1 MDNTKILDD
10 LLVECASALFSAY
23 DRPLTYTGTA
33 SSEGQFFVLSGV
45 IGFAGR
51 DIRGTLLLAMTDGLL
66 EELSPTPDAAM
77 RDWIAELS
85 NQLLGR
91 LKNQLLR
98 CGTEIYAS
106 TPSVL
111 RGELLTPLQ
120 PRCALAGHRFESPHG
135 VACVWL
141 DTEIRE
147 GFQLEA
153 PSTSAVAATEGETIL
168 FD

>member
-1 MDNTKILDD
+1 MHNDKVLQD
-10 LLVECASALFSAY
+10 LLIQCAAALFADY
-23 DRPLTYTGTA
+23 NRPLTYTGTR
-33 SSEGQFFVLSGV
+33 SSESQHFVLSGV

-51 DIRGTLLLAMTDGLL
+51 DMRGTLLLALTSELL
-66 EELSPTPDAAM
+66 EELSPSTAFM

-91 LKNQLLR
+91 FKNQLLR
-98 CGTEIYAS
+98 YGTEIYGT

-120 PRCALAGHRFESPHG
+120 PRCAPAGHCFESARG
-135 VACVWL
+135 RACVWL

-147 GFQLEA
+147 GFALPE
-153 PSTSAVAATEGETIL
+153 PSAEAVAEAEGGAIF

>member
-1 MDNTKILDD
+1 MDNEKVLQDVLI
-10 LLVECASALFSAY
+10 ECAGALFADY
-23 DRPLTYTGTA
+23 NRPLTYTGTS
-33 SSEGQFFVLSGV
+33 SSEKQYFVLSGV

-51 DIRGTLLLAMTDGLL
+51 DVRGTLLLAMTGELL
-66 EELSPTPDAAM
+66 EELRPGADFM

-91 LKNQLLR
+91 FKNQLLR
-98 CGTEIYAS
+98 YGTEIYGA

-120 PRCALAGHRFESPHG
+120 PSCALAGHCFDSARG
-135 VACVWL
+135 RACVWL

-147 GFQLEA
+147 GFSLQE
-153 PSTSAVAATEGETIL
+153 PSAEAVAEAEGAALL

>member
-1 MDNTKILDD
+1 MENEKVLQD
-10 LLVECASALFSAY
+10 LLIECAGALFSDY
-23 DRPLTYTGTA
+23 NRPLTYTGTR
-33 SSEGQFFVLSGV
+33 SPESQNFVLSGV

-51 DIRGTLLLAMTDGLL
+51 DMRGTLLLAMTGELL
-66 EELSPTPDAAM
+66 EELSPSTAFM

-91 LKNQLLR
+91 FKNQLLR
-98 CGTEIYAS
+98 YGTEIYGA

-120 PRCALAGHRFESPHG
+120 PTCALAGHCFDSTRG
-135 VACVWL
+135 RACVWL

-147 GFQLEA
+147 GFALQE
-153 PSTSAVAATEGETIL
+153 PSAAAVAEVEGSAL
-168 FD
+168 FFD

>member
-1 MDNTKILDD
+1 MDNGKILED
-10 LLVECASALFSAY
+10 LVLECATALFSAY
-23 DRPLTYTGTA
+23 DRPLKYTGV
-33 SSEGQFFVLSGV
+33 SPSEPQFFVLSGV
-45 IGFAGR
+45 IGFTGD
-51 DIRGTLLLAMTDGLL
+51 DIRGTLLLAMTSGLL
-66 EELSPTPDAAM
+66 EDLSPSNASM

-98 CGTEIYAS
+98 FGTEIYAA

-111 RGELLTPLQ
+111 RGELLTPLR
-120 PRCALAGHRFESPHG
+120 PRAALGGHCFESARG
-135 VACVWL
+135 TACVWL

-147 GFQLEA
+147 GFALEA
-153 PSTSAVAATEGETIL
+153 PSAAAVAQAEGETLL

>member
-1 MDNTKILDD
+1 MHNDKVLQH
-10 LLVECASALFSAY
+10 LLIQCAGALFADY
-23 DRPLTYTGTA
+23 NRPLTYTGTR
-33 SSEGQFFVLSGV
+33 SSESQSFVLSGV

-51 DIRGTLLLAMTDGLL
+51 DMRGMLLLAMTSELL
-66 EELSPTPDAAM
+66 EELSPSTAFM

-91 LKNQLLR
+91 FKNQLLR
-98 CGTEIYAS
+98 YGTEIYGT

-120 PRCALAGHRFESPHG
+120 PRGARRPLLRVGSGQGLCVARHRDPG
-135 VACVWL
+135 WL
-141 DTEIRE
+141 R
-147 GFQLEA
+147 A
-153 PSTSAVAATEGETIL
+153 PGTVRRSRRRGRGRGDL